1 MDAVICKKE
10 LFKLNLPTEVLLE
23 VLTYC
28 VWTRPLRSS
37 LWYIVASRFDPTCF
51 TRAKQTDQALQYL
64 ASDEYDDCYYIF
76 KRTSP
81 ELIDYV
87 RHIENNRTV

>member
-1 MDAVICKKE
+1 MDAVSCKKE
-10 LFKLNLPTEVLLE
+10 LFKLNLPTELLHE

-28 VWTRPLRSS
+28 VWTRPSRTS
-37 LWYIVASRFDPTCF
+37 LWYIVASRFDPSCF
-51 TRAKQTDQALQYL
+51 TRAKQTDQSLQYL

-76 KRTSP
+76 KRTSH

>member
-1 MDAVICKKE
+1 MDAVVCKKE
-10 LFKLNLPTEVLLE
+10 LFKLNLPVELILE

-37 LWYIVASRFDPTCF
+37 LWYIVASRFDTNCL
-51 TRAKQTDQALQYL
+51 TRAKQTDRSLQYL
-64 ASDEYDDCYYIF
+64 ASDEVDDCYYIF
-76 KRTSP
+76 KRVGR
-81 ELIDYV
+81 ELIDYA